1 MEQYHVD
8 YVALRKSFYSAE
20 GDVVVTSVTYE
31 GCPRSPLSSM
41 SLTGP
46 AAAISTPSGFRAQD
60 RLNLYKNHKVPRC
73 CWIFGL
79 AKA

>member
-1 MEQYHVD
+1 VEQYHVD

-31 GCPRSPLSSM
+31 GCHRSPLSSM

-60 RLNLYKNHKVPRC
+60 RLNL
-73 CWIFGL
+73 
-79 AKA
+79 